1 MAWDQVFSGL
11 HLGVFRLSVVLR
23 EQSSQMGW
31 AGELRLKARSGP
43 FPHKG
48 LGHLVWLVTEES
60 SLCDSHFLLP
70 CW

>member
-48 LGHLVWLVTEES
+48 LGHLGFRLV
-60 SLCDSHFLLP
+60 SHGRELTV
-70 CW
+70 